1 MPDLIPECHWD
12 EGVLFMSRW
21 NSVRRIFAGRKLA
34 AIAAVWLIVIAVA
47 AIAAPWLAPF
57 DPLEIDPVSRLSE
70 PGGAFLFGTDHFG
83 RDTFS
88 RALYGARM
96 AVIIGVG
103 CVVIAL
109 VLGGLIGM
117 LSAYFTTLGH
127 FLMRGVDV
135 LMAFPAL
142 LLALVLMTLLERSVV
157 NTIIVIGLVYAA
169 TTSRI
174 LYGMTLKLKSDVFVD
189 AARCT
194 GAGNFSIL
202 FRHILPNLYS
212 PLLVQATF
220 IFAFAQLQAAAL
232 DFLGL
237 GLPPEIPSWGNML
250 SEERIYITRAP
261 WLLLFPGALIIL
273 SVFSVNLVGDA
284 LRDNLDPRFKD
295 DIAGV

>member
-1 MPDLIPECHWD
+1 MTVALIDKAKSICR
-12 EGVLFMSRW
+12 VFASR
-21 NSVRRIFAGRKLA
+21 K
-34 AIAAVWLIVIAVA
+34 IAAMGAIWLCIVFVSA
-47 AIAAPWLAPF
+47 AAAPWLAPF
-57 DPLEIDPVSRLSE
+57 DPLEIDPMARLTE
-70 PGGAFLFGTDHFG
+70 PGASYLFGTDHFG

-96 AVIIGVG
+96 AMLIGLGSVL
-103 CVVIAL
+103 IAL
-109 VLGGLIGM
+109 ILGGLIGM
-117 LSAYFTTLGH
+117 LSAYFTRLGH
-127 FLMRGVDV
+127 VLMRAVDV

-142 LLALVLMTLLERSVV
+142 LLALVLMTLLERSVT

-174 LYGMTLKLKSDVFVD
+174 LFGMTLKLKNDVFVD
-189 AARCT
+189 AARCS
-194 GAGNFSIL
+194 GAGHLSLL
-202 FRHILPNLYS
+202 FRHILPNLIS

-237 GLPPEIPSWGNML
+237 GLPPEVPSWGNML
-250 SEERIYITRAP
+250 SEERIYVTRAP
-261 WLLLFPGALIIL
+261 WLLLFPGLLIIL

-284 LRDNLDPRFKD
+284 MRDSLDPRFKN